1 MGMIV
6 LGMTRAMPSPESIQP
21 FPSLIVLNGGGS
33 PLQSW
38 GRSLSVG
45 QVTNLGTAT
54 ETSFAVFEKVFP
66 GIAVQI
72 IVLGSNWR
80 NAPGLTT
87 GEQRLNSCQFFVGDQ
102 HQLSP
107 AGLHSALRQAELAPC
122 TFFGTLH
129 L

>member
-1 MGMIV
+1 MVGLHFPKRNLERV
-6 LGMTRAMPSPESIQP
+6 NSIQDE
-21 FPSLIVLNGGGS
+21 SQTQKES
-33 PLQSW
+33 
-38 GRSLSVG
+38 
-45 QVTNLGTAT
+45 AT
-54 ETSFAVFEKVFP
+54 GTSFAVFEKVFP

-129 L
+129 LREKTHKC